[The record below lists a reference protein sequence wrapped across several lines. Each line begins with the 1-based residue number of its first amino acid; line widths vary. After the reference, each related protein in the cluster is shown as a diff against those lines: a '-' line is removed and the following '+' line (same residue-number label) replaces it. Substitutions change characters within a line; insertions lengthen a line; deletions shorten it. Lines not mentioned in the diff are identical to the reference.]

1 MWVTNISSVSVKR
14 NIVDNYIYIYI
25 YIWVQKLYLKG
36 AKIIL

>member
-14 NIVDNYIYIYI
+14 NIVDNYIYI
-25 YIWVQKLYLKG
+25 WVQKLYLKG